1 MARKKYIY
9 DPESLTY
16 IRVETTFKE
25 KVKKFFP
32 FVFTGIVMGISA
44 YIFVAVEYYT
54 PKEKLQ
60 AEKIHVLENNQ
71 KILNNRIESAGRT
84 LSLLIAYDDSVY
96 RTVLGAKPLPKEVRM
111 AGTGGINKY
120 ENLEKS
126 GDYHEVIESF
136 KNLDKVIAK
145 MEVQKSSY
153 LMLLEKARMNANRL
167 QHLPAIIPIANWD
180 LKRIGSGFGMRF
192 HPILNRYRMHK
203 GIDFVAP
210 TGTPIFASA
219 DGTVRSVRRSDSF
232 GKVVEINHG
241 YGLITL
247 YAHLSKIKVKRGQKV
262 VRGQVLGMVGNTGL
276 SSGPHLHYE
285 VHLNNVEVDPVSYFF
300 KDLTAKEYEA
310 VVARAQSF
318 KRSME

>member
-1 MARKKYIY
+1 MATKKYIY

-16 IRVETTFKE
+16 ILVEITFAE
-25 KVKKFFP
+25 RVKKYLP
-32 FVFTGIVMGISA
+32 YVLTGVVMGIAA

-71 KILNNRIESAGRT
+71 KILNNRIESAGKT
-84 LSLLIAYDDSVY
+84 LSQLIAYDDSVY

-120 ENLEKS
+120 ENLEKR
-126 GDYHEVIESF
+126 GDYNEVIESF
-136 KNLDKVIAK
+136 KKLDKVVAK
-145 MEVQKSSY
+145 MKVQKSSY
-153 LMLLEKARMNANRL
+153 QTLLEKARMNTDRL

-210 TGTPIFASA
+210 TGTPVFASA
-219 DGTVRSVRRSDSF
+219 EGTIKSVRRSGSF
-232 GKVVEINHG
+232 GKVIEVNHG
-241 YGLITL
+241 YGLVTL

-262 VRGQVLGMVGNTGL
+262 VRGQIIGMVGNTGL

-300 KDLTAKEYEA
+300 KDLTAKEYEV